1 MDNAPCHPESLKGKF
16 SNINVVFFSKNAPSK
31 TPPLDVGINASR
43 NVLYGKRMH
52 RYVSSKVDGV
62 KNAVEIVKS
71 INVLMGIEL
80 GR

>member
-16 SNINVVFFSKNAPSK
+16 SNINAVFFSKNTPSK
-31 TPPLDVGINASR
+31 TRPLDAGINAGR

-52 RYVSSKVDGV
+52 RSVSSKVHGV

-71 INVLMGIEL
+71 INVLMGIEW
-80 GR
+80 GI

>member
-16 SNINVVFFSKNAPSK
+16 SNINAVFFSKNTPSK
-31 TPPLDVGINASR
+31 TRPLDAGINASR

-52 RYVSSKVDGV
+52 RSLHGV

-71 INVLMGIEL
+71 INVLMGIEW